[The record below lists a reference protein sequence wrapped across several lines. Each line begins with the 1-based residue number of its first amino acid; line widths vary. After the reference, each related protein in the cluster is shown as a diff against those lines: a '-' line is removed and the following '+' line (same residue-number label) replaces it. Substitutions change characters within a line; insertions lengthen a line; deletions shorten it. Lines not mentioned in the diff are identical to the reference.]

1 MKHTDIWYQN
11 RLNKHFDKYYSE
23 FKYDAEF
30 YENPAPNQW
39 LFDIPELNLQF
50 KLTCQEDGRVRE
62 TQSIM
67 LRR

>member
-30 YENPAPNQW
+30 YPDPAPNQW
-39 LFDIPELNLQF
+39 LFDIPDLNLTF

-62 TQSIM
+62 TQSIT

>member
-23 FKYDAEF
+23 YKYDAEF

-39 LFDIPELNLQF
+39 LFDIPELDLTF
-50 KLTCQEDGRVRE
+50 KLTCYDDGQIVE
-62 TQSIM
+62 TKNFI